1 MVFLSIVI
9 CTYNRAELLDACLAS
24 VVGQGAGF
32 ERVEVIVVDNNSRDY
47 TASVVARYSE
57 RYSNVR
63 YVHERQQGL
72 SHARNR
78 GCDVACGEYL
88 GYLDD
93 DARLPRGYLACVLA
107 ALDEHVPDIMGGP
120 VYPYY
125 DTRKPRWFRDEYEI
139 RKFAEASG
147 FSRTCRVSGGNF
159 IIRRDVLLAFG
170 KFDVNLGMKGDQIG
184 LGEERALLELY
195 RSRTPEAAQKVYY
208 CLDAYIEHYVPAYKM
223 TLRYMTD
230 RFYQVGR
237 TSTRVKKKNPA
248 SGLDRAFKFIP
259 RQLLFAGKEF
269 HQKGFFGADYAAMAF
284 NIALEAGRISE
295 LFSHGW
301 GAVLSPHLHLRY
313 NQLKRLAKRWK
324 RGYRLIHRIEKA
336 LGIK

>member
-1 MVFLSIVI
+1 MAFLSVVI

-32 ERVEVIVVDNNSRDY
+32 ERVEAIVVDNNSRDR
-47 TASVVARYSE
+47 TASVAARYVE

-78 GCDVACGEYL
+78 GCDEACGEYV

-93 DARLPRGYLACVLA
+93 DARLPGGYLACVLA

-139 RKFAEASG
+139 RKFAEVSG

-159 IIRRDVLLAFG
+159 IIRKDVLLRFG

-195 RSRTPEAAQKVYY
+195 RSRTPEAAQRVYY

-223 TLRYMTD
+223 KRSYLLKRSFQSGRAMARITEKDASQALQRARHLVPDQLYRAAREMCRTGCRRTD
-230 RFYQVGR
+230 LMRIC
-237 TSTRVKKKNPA
+237 
-248 SGLDRAFKFIP
+248 LDSAIR
-259 RQLLFAGKEF
+259 LGLFA
-269 HQKGFFGADYAAMAF
+269 
-284 NIALEAGRISE
+284 EAILSA
-295 LFSHGW
+295 SH
-301 GAVLSPHLHLRY
+301 R
-313 NQLKRLAKRWK
+313 QRLNERQT
-324 RGYRLIHRIEKA
+324 
-336 LGIK
+336 

>member
-1 MVFLSIVI
+1 
-9 CTYNRAELLDACLAS
+9 

-32 ERVEVIVVDNNSRDY
+32 ERVEVIVVDNNSRDH
-47 TASVVARYSE
+47 TASVAARYAE
-57 RYSNVR
+57 RYSNLR

-78 GCDVACGEYL
+78 GCDEACGEYV

-159 IIRRDVLLAFG
+159 IIRRDVLLRFG
-170 KFDVNLGMKGDQIG
+170 QFDVNLGMKGDQIG

-208 CLDAYIEHYVPAYKM
+208 CLNAHIEHYVPAYKM
-223 TLRYMTD
+223 HRAYLIKRSFQSGRAMARITRQEASHALQRARHIVSDQLCRAAREIWKTD
-230 RFYQVGR
+230 IRR
-237 TSTRVKKKNPA
+237 TDFMRI
-248 SGLDRAFKFIP
+248 GLD
-259 RQLLFAGKEF
+259 
-269 HQKGFFGADYAAMAF
+269 AA
-284 NIALEAGRISE
+284 IRLG
-295 LFSHGW
+295 LFSEAFLISCHRRC
-301 GAVLSPHLHLRY
+301 VKRRQRHLR
-313 NQLKRLAKRWK
+313 Q
-324 RGYRLIHRIEKA
+324 G
-336 LGIK
+336 